1 MHQIMDVSG
10 AVLQSEREYDI
21 AGATN
26 VAAGALVKL
35 EKGLVTAA
43 AAAETGPVLGI
54 AAEAHTGAADALNP
68 RNDGTRII
76 VRDAP
81 GAIFACPAPV
91 VTALS
96 GSGATTVKFTGASGV
111 GANAFDG
118 GYVKDKTGAVRR
130 ITATAES
137 SGTVTLTVD
146 SGYAVA
152 ANDLVTL
159 YPPVGCTLLGLNA
172 DGTGIDI
179 TKTGATALKVV
190 GRDEVNSEIWLM
202 AAKHLLANTANSQ

>member
-21 AGATN
+21 ASATN

-35 EKGLVTAA
+35 DKGLVTGA

-54 AAEAHTGAADALNP
+54 TAEAHTGGADALNP

-96 GSGATTVKFTGASGV
+96 GSNATTVKFTGATGV
-111 GANAFDG
+111 GANAYDG
-118 GYVKDKTGAVRR
+118 GYIKDKTGAVRR

-137 SGTVTLTVD
+137 SGTITLTVD

-152 ANDLVTL
+152 ADDLVIL
-159 YPPVGCTLLGLNA
+159 YPPVGCALLGLNT

-179 TKTGATALKVV
+179 TKTGAAALKVV
-190 GRDEVNSEIWLM
+190 GRDEAAGEIWLM
-202 AAKHLLANTANSQ
+202 AARHLLANTADSE